1 MRAEIISVGTELLLG
16 QITDTNAVALSQ
28 SLSKIGVNLYRR
40 TTVGDNHARLLA
52 ALVSAL
58 ADNDIVIT
66 IGGLGP
72 TEDDITR
79 DTLAEAIGDTLRRD
93 ESIAAKLT
101 EFFQSRNVPMTE
113 SNLRQAMV
121 PSHGRPLDNPNG
133 TAPGLLF
140 EKDGKI
146 AIALPGPPGEFL
158 PMLQNHVIP
167 YLSAKTGGRRTI
179 RSRVVRVCGIGEG
192 LAEDRIRPLLRDDKV
207 TVAPYAKTGEV
218 HFRVSCLTDD
228 PEEADR
234 LIEERIDRMRELLG
248 DHIYG
253 FDEETLE
260 QVVVRTLRERRL
272 SVATAESCTGGMLA
286 SRITSVPGSSA
297 VFPGGVVTYSNRIK
311 NEILGVSE
319 DILAQVGAVSREVAE
334 AMAKAVR
341 ERFHVDYG
349 IGITGIAGPEGGTP
363 DKPVGLVWI
372 AIAERDCVVSERNQY
387 LGIRQEVRYRSTQT
401 ALTMLRDRLAQKEIK
416 PTTDG

>member
-16 QITDTNAVALSQ
+16 QITDTNAVALSK
-28 SLSKIGVNLYRR
+28 SLSELGVNLYRR
-40 TTVGDNHARLLA
+40 TTVGDNHSRLLV
-52 ALVSAL
+52 ALHSAL
-58 ADNDIVIT
+58 EDNDVVIT

-93 ESIAAKLT
+93 EAIEAKLT
-101 EFFQSRNVPMTE
+101 DFFQTRNVPMTE

-121 PSHGRPLDNPNG
+121 PTHGRSLDNPNG

-140 EKDGKI
+140 EKNGKI

-179 RSRVVRVCGIGEG
+179 RSKVVRVCGIGEG

-218 HFRVSCLTDD
+218 HFRVSCMTDN

-234 LIEERIDRMRELLG
+234 LIDEKIVRMREKLG

-260 QVVVRTLRERRL
+260 MVVVHTLMERGW
-272 SVATAESCTGGMLA
+272 SVSTAESCTGGMLA
-286 SRITSVPGSSA
+286 ERITSVPGSSA
-297 VFPGGVVTYSNRIK
+297 VFPGSVVTYSNRMKTELLNIPE
-311 NEILGVSE
+311 NVL
-319 DILAQVGAVSREVAE
+319 DRVGAVSREVAE
-334 AMAKAVR
+334 GMAKSVR
-341 ERFHVDYG
+341 ERFHADFGV
-349 IGITGIAGPEGGTP
+349 GITGIAGPDGGSP

-372 AIAERDCVVSERNQY
+372 AIADKDSVVSERNQY
-387 LGIRQEVRYRSTQT
+387 LGIRREVRFRSTQT
-401 ALTMLRDRLAQKEIK
+401 ALTMLRDRFKRSEFK